1 MKEDDLAVWNLVSDI
16 SQGLQMSFA
25 SIKAAISSLLDTNI
39 IWDQAAQREFMQTI
53 DDSVDDLSDLTAVM
67 TVAMRVESQSLAIHR
82 EPNSIQEILSQAQDQ
97 VQHRA
102 PATTIVLALPAE
114 ARMGYID
121 FAYFRMAVCLLLE
134 LLIGTGDRA
143 MPMLSVQLLENSTG
157 WKITFEGDFSRV
169 ARDLIDWFCNDGPD
183 CALLPAMLRAETRL
197 KALTAYQLLRL
208 HGIKVVTDG
217 TGEDRKSL
225 TLRIP
230 FETEA

>member
-53 DDSVDDLSDLTAVM
+53 DDSVDGLSDLTAVM

-102 PATTIVLALPAE
+102 PATRIVLALPAE
-114 ARMGYID
+114 ARMGYVD
-121 FAYFRMAVCLLLE
+121 FAYFRMAICLLLE

-157 WKITFEGDFSRV
+157 WKITFEGNFSRV
-169 ARDLIDWFCNDGPD
+169 AHDLIDWFCYEGPD
-183 CALLPAMLRAETRL
+183 CALLPAAMRAETRL

-208 HGIKVVTDG
+208 HGIKMVTNG
-217 TGEDRKSL
+217 EGEDSKSL